1 MRSEDYGKHLLDVEN
16 LLHKHSLIESQIQSQ
31 GESVQRINNV
41 AQRFIKAK
49 HPENRVIKERQSL
62 LAQAFEVYNWILHR
76 DFNGSRVADQSVYLL
91 VMRWLSA
98 CSLHTNVIG
107 LLTYNSPPLCSNC
120 LRRRN
125 RNWNFP
131 KNAKNA
137 EKCDCKSQNL
147 SAEPRPPLHS
157 QDLFSNSPYCLQ
169 YNYDVGLQNLVL
181 DQLLPPKWYYSLF
194 SLVVCLILYWYC

>member
-76 DFNGSRVADQSVYLL
+76 GFNGSRVADKSVYLL

-120 LRRRN
+120 LTVRN
-125 RNWNFP
+125 NKETEIEIALKMR
-131 KNAKNA
+131 KMRLQ
-137 EKCDCKSQNL
+137 ESQFI
-147 SAEPRPPLHS
+147 SGA
-157 QDLFSNSPYCLQ
+157 
-169 YNYDVGLQNLVL
+169 
-181 DQLLPPKWYYSLF
+181 
-194 SLVVCLILYWYC
+194 